1 MIFPTMYLPHIHLG
15 FRVASGFVLVS
26 RLTHPLVPNTVPVRQ
41 VSGLPCDFL
50 ELGSEAGILNP
61 TEKRAREPLKAEHS
75 THWAIS
81 SVVSSAA

>member
-1 MIFPTMYLPHIHLG
+1 MSQSSKI
-15 FRVASGFVLVS
+15 S
-26 RLTHPLVPNTVPVRQ
+26 R
-41 VSGLPCDFL
+41 SM
-50 ELGSEAGILNP
+50 ELGAETGILNP